1 MKSCDVIIVNYN
13 SGSLLVNSV
22 QSALDS
28 GAQKVFVVDNH
39 SLDKSLAFLD
49 SSIHDERV
57 HIIRNPKNLGFA
69 SACNIGTRASN
80 ANILLFLN
88 PDGVLTPGALT
99 RMIEVLKSKSSTG
112 MVGGLV
118 CNPDGSEQ
126 RGGRRTFPTPRTT
139 FARAFGLT
147 KLAKWFPTLYS
158 DFLLHQNPLP
168 KQPVPVEAIS
178 GSCMLVKREAIDD
191 VGLWDED
198 YFLHCEDL
206 DWCMRFH
213 KKNWLVMFVPDAKI
227 IHALGACSKSRP
239 VFVEWHKHR
248 GMLRF
253 YKKFYKQSNLDP
265 TWWLVVIGVWTRFI
279 ALSAYLSLRSL
290 LSRLGLTRG

>member
-1 MKSCDVIIVNYN
+1 MNIDVIIVNYN
-13 SGSLLVNSV
+13 AGPLLTKSV
-22 QSALDS
+22 QSALNS
-28 GAQKVFVVDNH
+28 GVRIVFVIDNNSH
-39 SLDKSLAFLD
+39 DQSISLLETSV
-49 SSIHDERV
+49 SSERV
-57 HIIRNPKNLGFA
+57 KVIRNNSNKGFA
-69 SACNIGTRASN
+69 AACNIGALASN
-80 ANILLFLN
+80 SKYLLFLN
-88 PDGVLTPGALT
+88 PDTEVTTGALK
-99 RMIEVLKSKSSTG
+99 RMYTVLESDDSIG

-126 RGGRRTFPTPRTT
+126 PGGRRSFPTPRTT

-147 KLAKWFPTLYS
+147 KLAEWFPSIFT
-158 DFLLHQNPLP
+158 DFLLHQDPLP

-178 GSCMLVKREAIDD
+178 GSCMLVKREAIND

-239 VFVEWHKHR
+239 IFVEWHKHR

-253 YKKFYKQSNLDP
+253 YKKFNKQSNLDP